1 MCKKLLQIKPLK
13 RYIYQMQCVKIHAWW
28 TGEWMNEWMLI
39 TEKVPIITNDEL
51 LNLVLWKTGIDM
63 EKDAEA

>member
-1 MCKKLLQIKPLK
+1 MN
-13 RYIYQMQCVKIHAWW
+13 R
-28 TGEWMNEWMLI
+28 WMNEWMNEGMLI
-39 TEKVPIITNDEL
+39 REKVPIITNDEL